1 MDREII
7 DVEGMT
13 CGGCVMSVEKALQ
26 RVPGVKKVDVSLAS
40 KKATV
45 EGEGL
50 VRARLTAA
58 VEDAGFDA
66 R

>member
-26 RVPGVKKVDVSLAS
+26 RVPGVKKVDVSLAG
-40 KKATV
+40 KKAVV

-50 VRARLTAA
+50 VRARLTSA
-58 VEDAGFDA
+58 VEDAGFEA